1 MNITG
6 TLADSA
12 DAIVHVLYEVAGTSA
27 AFASSAAIT
36 RFGNNTSY
44 FMSPVLFTLAG
55 VAWFFITPTARLHVK
70 PSSELAELE
79 RDGAGRGNYL
89 KQVGTG
95 AWDFV
100 RSVYVGAKIIF
111 THRKFCWLFTAYS
124 VALYLHRYLESGVG
138 PAYAR
143 RVLNTSAWSQILVG
157 GSNFGELLGALC
169 VFLLATKIPT
179 PIPWL
184 RMDAMALNVSPAV
197 YRTKLA
203 DTWRS

>member
-1 MNITG
+1 VTV
-6 TLADSA
+6 TDSI

-55 VAWFFITPTARLHVK
+55 VARSFITPTARFNGK

-79 RDGAGRGNYL
+79 RDGMRRGNYL
-89 KQVGTG
+89 KQVGTI

-124 VALYLHRYLESGVG
+124 VELYLH
-138 PAYAR
+138 
-143 RVLNTSAWSQILVG
+143 
-157 GSNFGELLGALC
+157 
-169 VFLLATKIPT
+169 
-179 PIPWL
+179 
-184 RMDAMALNVSPAV
+184 
-197 YRTKLA
+197 
-203 DTWRS
+203 

>member
-1 MNITG
+1 
-6 TLADSA
+6 
-12 DAIVHVLYEVAGTSA
+12 
-27 AFASSAAIT
+27 
-36 RFGNNTSY
+36 
-44 FMSPVLFTLAG
+44 MSPVLFTLAG
-55 VAWFFITPTARLHVK
+55 VAWFFITPTTRLHEK
-70 PSSELAELE
+70 PSSELAALE
-79 RDGAGRGNYL
+79 HDGVRRGNYL
-89 KQVGTG
+89 KQVGAG

-138 PAYAR
+138 PAFAR

-184 RMDAMALNVSPAV
+184 RMDAMALNVSPYV
-197 YRTKLA
+197 YRVNVV
-203 DTWRS
+203 DTLRS